1 MTVKGQTAAKNK
13 GREMTKE
20 ISLKAKIIYGVLA
33 ALVVVLLWL
42 GDEGK
47 QPIVYDGIEL
57 QHSVGLIDSEN
68 ALVLRDS
75 VARSGAVANT
85 PSYVM
90 NKGAYRVTMSYSTDQ
105 KDNVLELWEQGGKI
119 AAWPVNH
126 LERGV

>member
-1 MTVKGQTAAKNK
+1 MKGQTAAKNK

-75 VARSGAVANT
+75 VARSGAVNCGSRAARSRPG
-85 PSYVM
+85 PSIIWRRSWWLTLRFPRMPRSCNFVSITA
-90 NKGAYRVTMSYSTDQ
+90 GWAR
-105 KDNVLELWEQGGKI
+105 L
-119 AAWPVNH
+119 
-126 LERGV
+126 R